1 MRHYMSLNYMSYVYV
16 SLHDS
21 FMSFW
26 EVFEILTN
34 NVLNFY
40 SDSFHVKL
48 EQAILPFSVEKKL

>member
-1 MRHYMSLNYMSYVYV
+1 MSYVYV

-48 EQAILPFSVEKKL
+48 EQAILPFSVEKKLLKY